1 MSSREG
7 TQASAPHSRR
17 RVLALIGAALLAAPV
32 LSACQ
37 PLYGSVQSGARLKD
51 VMAGLDIT
59 EIPGRVGQRVRNE
72 LIFSATGGAR
82 PAASTY
88 RLDISVREK
97 ITDTLV
103 ARTGNAQGQLYSLDA
118 RFKLVR
124 LADNKVVLEGR
135 SAGRASLDR
144 TSILQ
149 PGGKRARF
157 LFSDVR
163 ARIDAENRAARV
175 VADGIKT
182 RIAAFL
188 SSTA

>member
-7 TQASAPHSRR
+7 TQTSRR
-17 RVLALIGAALLAAPV
+17 RVLALIGAALLVTPALA
-32 LSACQ
+32 ACQ
-37 PLYGSVQSGARLKD
+37 PLYGSTQSGARLKD
-51 VMAGLDIT
+51 VMAGLEIT

-72 LIFSATGGAR
+72 LIFTTTGGGPSATAL
-82 PAASTY
+82 Y

-103 ARTGNAQGQLYSLDA
+103 RRTGNAQGQLYSLDA
-118 RFKLVR
+118 QFKLVR
-124 LADNKVVLEGR
+124 LADNMVVLEGK
-135 SAGRASLDR
+135 SAGRATLDR

-149 PGGKRARF
+149 PGGKRARL

-163 ARIDAENRAARV
+163 ARIDAENRAAST
-175 VADGIKT
+175 VAGGIRT